1 MPKLSES
8 INSELFRKMV
18 ITELI
23 DGYIIFDTLDEYKI
37 DIL

>member
-37 DIL
+37 GIL